1 MENPIKKFEREKQQN
16 IKHLGEN
23 KNLWSS
29 SLRWMLDAGDIGNYL
44 YNFSWMGRP
53 IIQYP
58 QDIVGLQ
65 EIIFDVKP
73 DLIIEAGVAH
83 GGSIVFTA
91 SMLAMLDVCEAIE
104 EGKMIDPSVSTRKV
118 IGIDIDIRQH
128 NRELIEAHPMAS
140 RIHLI
145 EGSSVAT
152 EIVEQVKEFAGS
164 YSNILVILDSNH
176 THEHVLGELQAY
188 AGLVSV
194 GSYCIVYDTLI
205 DDMPNDSIKNRD
217 WCKGNSPKSAVHEY
231 LQGNQNFEIQ
241 KDIEHKLLITVAPDG
256 FLKRVR

>member
-1 MENPIKKFEREKQQN
+1 
-16 IKHLGEN
+16 
-23 KNLWSS
+23 
-29 SLRWMLDAGDIGNYL
+29 
-44 YNFSWMGRP
+44 
-53 IIQYP
+53 
-58 QDIVGLQ
+58 
-65 EIIFDVKP
+65 
-73 DLIIEAGVAH
+73 
-83 GGSIVFTA
+83 
-91 SMLAMLDVCEAIE
+91 
-104 EGKMIDPSVSTRKV
+104 
-118 IGIDIDIRQH
+118 
-128 NRELIEAHPMAS
+128 
-140 RIHLI
+140 LI

-176 THEHVLGELQAY
+176 THKHVLGELQAY

-217 WCKGNSPKSAVHEY
+217 WCKGNSHKSAVHEY

-241 KDIEHKLLITVAPDG
+241 KDIKHKLLITVAPDG

>member
-1 MENPIKKFEREKQQN
+1 MCQLVVDSERQSRCRA
-16 IKHLGEN
+16 GE
-23 KNLWSS
+23 
-29 SLRWMLDAGDIGNYL
+29 D
-44 YNFSWMGRP
+44 
-53 IIQYP
+53 
-58 QDIVGLQ
+58 
-65 EIIFDVKP
+65 
-73 DLIIEAGVAH
+73 IIE
-83 GGSIVFTA
+83 
-91 SMLAMLDVCEAIE
+91 
-104 EGKMIDPSVSTRKV
+104 V

-176 THEHVLGELQAY
+176 THKHVLGELQAY

-217 WCKGNSPKSAVHEY
+217 WRKGNSPKSAVHEY

-241 KDIEHKLLITVAPDG
+241 KDIEHKLLSTDAPDG